1 MEDLT
6 AKALD
11 AMVEKIIKDNQ
22 RDIAEALFSGSTD
35 KMSIG
40 ELFSLMTMNCLSLSL
55 KLSVNVTLDLLRTV
69 GNVQIDEEELANL
82 YLKHL

>member
-6 AKALD
+6 VKALD
-11 AMVEKIIKDNQ
+11 AMVEKMIKDNQ
-22 RDIAEALFSGSTD
+22 GDIAEALFSGSTD

-55 KLSVNVTLDLLRTV
+55 KLSVKVTLDLLRTV
-69 GNVQIDEEELANL
+69 GSVQIDEEELANL